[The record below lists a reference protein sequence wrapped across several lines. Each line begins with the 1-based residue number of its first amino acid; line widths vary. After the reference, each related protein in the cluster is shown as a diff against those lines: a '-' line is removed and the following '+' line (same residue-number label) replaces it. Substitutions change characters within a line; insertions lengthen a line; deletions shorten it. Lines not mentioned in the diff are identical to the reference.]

1 MKVTYVEPKDSEKY
15 NVWFDHTGILDIWYE
30 DTTGLDGYKD
40 MDIPL
45 ELKEFLGKW
54 KDKLETYSKKHKDK
68 NDITESRI
76 EFIYKDIIYSLIP
89 SSLGFTSNSLLD
101 KYQMKIREELEEQL
115 NVIYSRYFKWP
126 Y

>member
-1 MKVTYVEPKDSEKY
+1 M
-15 NVWFDHTGILDIWYE
+15 WFDHTGILDIWYE
-30 DTTGLDGYKD
+30 DTTSLDDYKD
-40 MDIPL
+40 KDIPL
-45 ELKEFLGKW
+45 ELKEFLDKW
-54 KDKLETYSKKHKDK
+54 SAELETYSKKHKDK

-76 EFIYKDIIYSLIP
+76 EFIYKDVIYSLIP

-101 KYQMKIREELEEQL
+101 KYQMKIRDELEEQL